1 MSSSLQPHRLW
12 PARLLCPWN
21 SPGKDT
27 GVDCHAL
34 LQGIFLTL
42 NAKCKYIKLTENN
55 VEENLDDLRY
65 FSEFG
70 YNTSG
75 MIQERNDE
83 LGFSEIKTCALYIKD
98 NVKRMRR
105 KATD

>member
-1 MSSSLQPHRLW
+1 M
-12 PARLLCPWN
+12 
-21 SPGKDT
+21 
-27 GVDCHAL
+27 DCHAL

-42 NAKCKYIKLTENN
+42 NAKCKYIQLTKDNI
-55 VEENLDDLRY
+55 EENIDDLRY

-83 LGFSEIKTCALYIKD
+83 LGFSEIKTDALYIKD
-98 NVKRMRR
+98 NVKRIRR
-105 KATD
+105 QATD